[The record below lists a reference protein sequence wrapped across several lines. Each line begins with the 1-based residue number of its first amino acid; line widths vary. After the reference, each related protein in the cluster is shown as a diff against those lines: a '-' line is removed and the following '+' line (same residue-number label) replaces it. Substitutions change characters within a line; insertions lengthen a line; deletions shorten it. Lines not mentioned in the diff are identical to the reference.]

1 MNRPFAA
8 EHAHSAHQC
17 DRGHAPARLLTILTA
32 ALSLTF
38 GSLGP
43 AAADETDN
51 YKTVDGL
58 GVYLGILPAAMV
70 EGHPKA
76 HAEAEMHGGPP
87 SGAHAYHII
96 IAIFEETSGER
107 VEDAKV
113 SAVVSGLGQIGR
125 TNVTLEPMSIED
137 TVTYGAFIDLA
148 GMERFNIAV
157 SITGPEKHDPVRVDF
172 VNEHF

>member
-1 MNRPFAA
+1 MNRPIAA

-17 DRGHAPARLLTILTA
+17 GRGQAPARLLTILVV
-32 ALSLTF
+32 ALTLAF
-38 GSLGP
+38 GAVGP

-51 YKTVDGL
+51 YQTVDGM

-70 EGHPKA
+70 EGHPIA

-96 IAIFEETSGER
+96 IAIFEETTGER

-113 SAVVSGLGQIGR
+113 TAVVSGLGHVGR

-137 TVTYGAFIDLA
+137 TVTYGAFIDLS
-148 GMERFNIAV
+148 GMERFDIAV
-157 SITGPEKHDPVRVDF
+157 SITVPGKRDPVRVDF